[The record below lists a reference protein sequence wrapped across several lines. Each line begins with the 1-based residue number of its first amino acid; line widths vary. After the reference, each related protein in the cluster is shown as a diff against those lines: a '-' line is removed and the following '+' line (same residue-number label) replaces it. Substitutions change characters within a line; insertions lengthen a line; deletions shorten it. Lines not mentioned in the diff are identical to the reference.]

1 MSSAKRNVAV
11 ANHAIDD
18 QAVDWQSGF
27 LRLLPAIYRQT
38 KRHFRHL
45 HGDARSEAVQE
56 AVVDALMAYRR
67 LVLLGKADVAYAT
80 PLASY
85 ACRQFYEGRRVSLRQ
100 NSQEVTSPFCQ
111 RRQSFAVLCAD
122 DWQDQLLDHR
132 RSTPADLAAMR
143 IDFAAWLRTLD
154 SRERRLV
161 RTLAR
166 GESGLRTAK
175 LFRITAGR
183 VSQLRRE
190 LLQKWRRFV
199 GDEAS
204 PQVAAV

>member
-11 ANHAIDD
+11 ANHVIDD

-27 LRLLPAIYRQT
+27 LSLLPAIYRHT

-56 AVVDALMAYRR
+56 AVVNALLAYRR

-111 RRQSFAVLCAD
+111 RRQSFAILRAD
-122 DWQDQLLDHR
+122 DWQDQLVDHR
-132 RSTPADLAAMR
+132 RTTPADLAAMR

-166 GESGLRTAK
+166 GESGQRTAR
-175 LFRITAGR
+175 LFRISEGR
-183 VSQLRRE
+183 VSQLRRK
-190 LLQKWRRFV
+190 LRQKWRQFV
-199 GDEAS
+199 GDDAL
-204 PQVAAV
+204 PIAPA